1 VIHHVAL
8 ETRREDAPALAA
20 FFGLL
25 GFQPVEPPPSLADR
39 ALWLES
45 KGARPLNN
53 RLETVGGQALNNP
66 TQVHV
71 LYADEPV
78 VMPAGHVAVIA
89 PDYEEALQRLRAA
102 GFEPSP
108 RAEHWGSPRCFVR
121 APGGHRV
128 EVMAFPPV

>member
-8 ETRREDAPALAA
+8 ETRREDAPAVAA

-25 GFQPVEPPPSLADR
+25 GFMPVQPPETLADR
-39 ALWLES
+39 ALWVERD
-45 KGARPLNN
+45 G
-53 RLETVGGQALNNP
+53 

-71 LYADEPV
+71 LYADEPSV
-78 VMPAGHVAVIA
+78 PPQGHVAVVA
-89 PDYEEALQRLRAA
+89 PDYDAALERLRAA
-102 GFEPSP
+102 GFEPEP
-108 RAEHWGSPRCFVR
+108 RAEHWGSPRSFVR